1 LLAPACGER
10 PANDAQGEPMNG
22 TVAEMT
28 AADDA
33 PRLLTA
39 KQRRTIAAIITSRT
53 HEDAMKSAGITR
65 QTFYKWLKVPAFR
78 DELNR
83 QLDDFTADAIGQLKS
98 AAGEAVQTLRG
109 LLASENEN
117 VRLRAALGIID
128 QINKAKELEITA
140 RLDAI
145 EKAIEEKGNGRY

>member
-1 LLAPACGER
+1 M
-10 PANDAQGEPMNG
+10 Q
-22 TVAEMT
+22 
-28 AADDA
+28 
-33 PRLLTA
+33 
-39 KQRRTIAAIITSRT
+39 IAR
-53 HEDAMKSAGITR
+53 ITR
-65 QTFYKWLKVPAFR
+65 QTFYKWMKSPAFR

-109 LLASENEN
+109 LLASESEN

-145 EKAIEEKGNGRY
+145 EKAIEGNNNGRH

>member
-1 LLAPACGER
+1 MT
-10 PANDAQGEPMNG
+10 EP
-22 TVAEMT
+22 VAEI
-28 AADDA
+28 AAPGSGA
-33 PRLLTA
+33 ILTV

-53 HEDAMKSAGITR
+53 HEDAMQIARITR
-65 QTFYKWLKVPAFR
+65 QTFYKWMKSPAFR

-109 LLASENEN
+109 LLASESEN

-145 EKAIEEKGNGRY
+145 EKAIEGNNGRH

>member
-1 LLAPACGER
+1 MT
-10 PANDAQGEPMNG
+10 EP
-22 TVAEMT
+22 TAEM
-28 AADDA
+28 AAPGSGA
-33 PRLLTA
+33 SATLTV
-39 KQRRTIAAIITSRT
+39 KQRRTIAAIIASRT
-53 HEDAMKSAGITR
+53 HEDAMQTARITR
-65 QTFYKWLKVPAFR
+65 QTFYKWMKSSAFR